1 MNLKQFLIG
10 FLLFS
15 SVSYGQTGY
24 KKVYKPGEYQ
34 QNWSLVKS
42 ITGTY
47 GFIDQSGKE
56 VVHPIYTKIRKFGEY
71 HENIALVKSIAN
83 TYGFIDKTGKEVV
96 PAIYSLEEIKQR
108 FSTLYKP

>member
-1 MNLKQFLIG
+1 MKLKQLLIG
-10 FLLFS
+10 VLLFS

-24 KKVYKPGEYQ
+24 KKVYKSGEYRQ
-34 QNWSLVKS
+34 DWSLVKT

-47 GFIDQSGKE
+47 GFIDKSGKE
-56 VVHPIYTKIRKFGEY
+56 VVHPIYAKIWKFGEY
-71 HENIALVKSIAN
+71 HENIALVKSIAG

-96 PAIYSLEEIKQR
+96 QAIYSLEEIKQR